1 MSDKEWDG
9 LIHMLR
15 EIDEAD
21 SAAAATRLH
30 NVATAQDLARLME
43 LLKDDDPFVRE
54 AAAWPI
60 SELAGPSVL
69 GELLVA
75 YQRGLD
81 AGLDNDGF
89 ATALIGLVEMN
100 KDASREALRRLADD
114 ADPAIRESVTWLLEF
129 CPPQRDSQ

>member
-1 MSDKEWDG
+1 
-9 LIHMLR
+9 
-15 EIDEAD
+15 
-21 SAAAATRLH
+21 
-30 NVATAQDLARLME
+30 ME